1 MQAEVW
7 QNFLT
12 AYQRTPTSWT
22 YQIIRYPHFKGA
34 LFHSVKKKRISPIS
48 QIRIVHTQITSLE
61 ELKSN
66 EDVYIHLKFLDASSN
81 RIQTMGDLL
90 SSSFLLEP
98 IHLDLRNNDMTTVRA
113 NKIIYLVSRIIM
125 PLSRK
130 SLLES
135 DLVTKGSA
143 VDETKI
149 PILCYFHFSS
159 TWMFSVNYARR
170 TDLQT
175 I

>member
-1 MQAEVW
+1 MSIAQAEVW

-12 AYQRTPTSWT
+12 AYQRTQTSWT

-61 ELKSN
+61 ALKSN
-66 EDVYIHLKFLDASSN
+66 KDVYIHLKFLDASNN

-98 IHLDLRNNDMTTVRA
+98 IHLDLRNNDMTTVCA
-113 NKIIYLVSRIIM
+113 KIKECTLF
-125 PLSRK
+125 
-130 SLLES
+130 LE
-135 DLVTKGSA
+135 LPCLIQ
-143 VDETKI
+143 EN
-149 PILCYFHFSS
+149 PCLNLIL
-159 TWMFSVNYARR
+159 WPKEV
-170 TDLQT
+170 Q
-175 I
+175 